1 MSASGRGRFLTALG
15 AAVALVLR
23 PRSTQAQAS
32 PAPTVVPATAASHPT
47 PSAASRAMAEAM
59 RRFDP
64 ALDDAQV
71 STIAAGIDGATKEG
85 ATLRGKHN
93 PLHNGDEPVTT
104 FGTHIP

>member
-1 MSASGRGRFLTALG
+1 MSSSGRGRFLTALG
-15 AAVALVLR
+15 AAVTLVLR
-23 PRSTQAQAS
+23 PRSTPAQTS
-32 PAPTVVPATAASHPT
+32 PAPSVATTAPHPT
-47 PSAASRAMAEAM
+47 PSAASRAMAEAT

-71 STIAAGIDGATKEG
+71 SAIAAGIDGASKEG

-104 FGTHIP
+104 FATHIP